1 MNGEPARA
9 QHRMRGI
16 DTRVERYSTDKGAR
30 MTLTVSAPVTSE
42 DSKMTLSNLLGRAGR
57 TLALTTAIVG
67 AIGLTV
73 TPQPAHALGTGA
85 AVGIGLGALAVGT
98 AVGAAAASPY
108 AYGPGPYYGYAPAY
122 YPPAPGYYGYGP
134 GPAHSC
140 WSPYYG
146 RYYPC

>member
-1 MNGEPARA
+1 MDRRELIRGWSVIHIDRAAR
-9 QHRMRGI
+9 
-16 DTRVERYSTDKGAR
+16 
-30 MTLTVSAPVTSE
+30 LTPVAVTTKRTV
-42 DSKMTLSNLLGRAGR
+42 DMTLSNLLGRMGR
-57 TLALTTAIVG
+57 TVAFATAIVG

-73 TPQPAHALGTGA
+73 TPKPAHALGTGA

-98 AVGAAAASPY
+98 ALGAGANPY
-108 AYGPGPYYGYAPAY
+108 YYGYPGYGYAPAY
-122 YPPAPGYYGYGP
+122 YPPAPAYYGYGP